1 MLPLALFLATATLA
15 CARRPVAPALALR
28 RSPPP
33 PPETSEAT
41 PPADARRSLI
51 ALRIST
57 GLVALALSLV
67 VLSPTPALIGA
78 VGADKAT
85 SMLQWVAAASAGTE
99 VLLSPIVG
107 ALIDALG
114 RKPMLVCAT
123 GALALAQ
130 ALVACTSSVGAL
142 LLSQFASSMLI
153 GVFMLSAAAATADL
167 LVATPARLAT
177 ESAVGMTV
185 LTAGFAVGVPL
196 SSMLPQRLT
205 YTYGVSAA
213 LSLAGAAALSVSLG
227 ETLAPELRRPFDAR
241 VALRT
246 PIACTRLFG
255 ASRRLA
261 LLSALLALQVLPFFT
276 TDVLQ
281 VHALEAWR
289 MGNAER
295 TRLFTFVGASSVG
308 ANGLASA
315 LIRRLGLRDFTA
327 LAGVSHALYWAGVS
341 HSGGAALLLALPT
354 MLGGARSLGVST
366 LVTAEGTRAG
376 LRQGQLAGDRAN
388 LFALVKVVGPI
399 VYAQLYARGKAI
411 GLPQLPFVLNAVLML
426 AAAMLSYRLLPTG
439 ADGNASAD
447 EAAAAAA
454 APTRA
459 RGRLRALRERFG
471 RGR

>member
-177 ESAVGMTV
+177 C
-185 LTAGFAVGVPL
+185 LL
-196 SSMLPQRLT
+196 
-205 YTYGVSAA
+205 YTSP
-213 LSLAGAAALSVSLG
+213 S
-227 ETLAPELRRPFDAR
+227 P
-241 VALRT
+241 
-246 PIACTRLFG
+246 
-255 ASRRLA
+255 
-261 LLSALLALQVLPFFT
+261 
-276 TDVLQ
+276 
-281 VHALEAWR
+281 
-289 MGNAER
+289 
-295 TRLFTFVGASSVG
+295 
-308 ANGLASA
+308 
-315 LIRRLGLRDFTA
+315 RD
-327 LAGVSHALYWAGVS
+327 
-341 HSGGAALLLALPT
+341 
-354 MLGGARSLGVST
+354 
-366 LVTAEGTRAG
+366 
-376 LRQGQLAGDRAN
+376 
-388 LFALVKVVGPI
+388 
-399 VYAQLYARGKAI
+399 
-411 GLPQLPFVLNAVLML
+411 
-426 AAAMLSYRLLPTG
+426 
-439 ADGNASAD
+439 
-447 EAAAAAA
+447 
-454 APTRA
+454 
-459 RGRLRALRERFG
+459 
-471 RGR
+471 